1 MTRSTP
7 LGVTL
12 AAVLL
17 GIEGLVVMA
26 QGALSL
32 LVALQFG
39 GILGLALGGVLFVV
53 GWVMLGAA
61 LGLRKRSPLAW
72 RVALGVLGV
81 TVVSSVLLVLSPSG
95 QGPGPSVL
103 VALALLGYLWVRR
116 DLFGHAA

>member
-12 AAVLL
+12 ATLLL
-17 GIEGLVVMA
+17 GIEGLVVMG
-26 QGALSL
+26 QGTLSL

-39 GILGLALGGVLFVV
+39 GIPGLVLGGVLFLV

-72 RVALGVLGV
+72 RVALGVLGI
-81 TVVSSVLLVLSPSG
+81 TVASSVLQVVAPTG
-95 QGPGPSVL
+95 QAPGASL
-103 VALALLGYLWVRR
+103 IVALGLVGYLWVRR
-116 DLFGHAA
+116 DQFGYVA